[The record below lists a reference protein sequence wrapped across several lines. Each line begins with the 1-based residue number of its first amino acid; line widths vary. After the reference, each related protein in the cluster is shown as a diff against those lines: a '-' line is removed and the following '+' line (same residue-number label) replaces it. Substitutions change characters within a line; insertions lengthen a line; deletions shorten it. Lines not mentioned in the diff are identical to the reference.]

1 MVVVVTDG
9 KSKDKVATLREAK
22 NLKERG
28 FSVVSIGVGNVTMDE
43 LNGIASGPNSVFK
56 IENYELD
63 TLYVLAGF
71 SLTAYQQP
79 AMITEKTEIKSDV
92 RKNSYKYFKYSTKNK
107 TEKISL
113 EVKDLNGKTEVYY
126 SFEDENPKSPND
138 FILSNTTET
147 KSSADDISRF
157 SPKTFDDKISV
168 VITRPSNSSVE
179 FLFIGIRGVSE
190 ANEFQI
196 QVSNIES
203 PKKSFNPT
211 TVIIISVLA
220 VIIGLTIIG
229 VIYKKRSKLS

>member
-43 LNGIASGPNSVFK
+43 LNGIASDPNYVFK

-157 SPKTFDDKISV
+157 SPKIFDDKISV

-190 ANEFQI
+190 TNEFQI